1 YNDLLKWLFNIQVKK
16 QDAVLALSSTHTGL
30 IAADNR
36 TILVLPANSILFNFS
51 PRLFFICVP
60 D

>member
-1 YNDLLKWLFNIQVKK
+1 MVIQ
-16 QDAVLALSSTHTGL
+16 HTGKKAGRCTG
-30 IAADNR
+30 IIVCPYWTDCSGQQNN
-36 TILVLPANSILFNFS
+36 TVLPANSILFNFS

>member
-1 YNDLLKWLFNIQVKK
+1 MKWLFNIQVKK
-16 QDAVLALSSTHTGL
+16 QDAVLALSSTHTEL
-30 IAADNR
+30 TAADNR

>member
-1 YNDLLKWLFNIQVKK
+1 MQWLFNIQVKK
-16 QDAVLALSSTHTGL
+16 QDAALVLLSVHTGL
-30 IAADNR
+30 TVADNR
-36 TILVLPANSILFNFS
+36 TIPVLPANSILFKFS